1 MIHFETNLLVT
12 LRAFCVMTLI
22 IFLEPCLCLSQPFL
36 NVFGKLVSAHWTRDS
51 DIWAMLK
58 GLFIDTIILYNSF
71 ALMFDP
77 ELKALDVEEV
87 FTFLFALK
95 GGSLDS
101 NLNQEINTF

>member
-1 MIHFETNLLVT
+1 
-12 LRAFCVMTLI
+12 
-22 IFLEPCLCLSQPFL
+22 
-36 NVFGKLVSAHWTRDS
+36 
-51 DIWAMLK
+51 MLK